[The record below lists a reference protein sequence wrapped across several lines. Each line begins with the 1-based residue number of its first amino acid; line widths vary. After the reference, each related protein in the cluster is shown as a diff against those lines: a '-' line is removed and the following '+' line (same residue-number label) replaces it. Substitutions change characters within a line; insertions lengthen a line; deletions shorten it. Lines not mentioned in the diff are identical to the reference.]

1 MPNPDFFKDTSP
13 EQQERMLHGRNPYAM
28 LSGEEQRR
36 EFGSE
41 KQPISRTTH
50 WRGIRAGIFPR
61 GVPMPGGPRSPLHE
75 CLAVKLGLLRGD
87 GSKKNLE
94 AAK

>member
-1 MPNPDFFKDTSP
+1 MPNPDFFKDISP
-13 EQQERMLHGRNPYAM
+13 EQQDRMLNGRNPYAM

-75 CLAVKLGLLRGD
+75 CLAAKSRLLRES
-87 GSKKNLE
+87 GSEKILE